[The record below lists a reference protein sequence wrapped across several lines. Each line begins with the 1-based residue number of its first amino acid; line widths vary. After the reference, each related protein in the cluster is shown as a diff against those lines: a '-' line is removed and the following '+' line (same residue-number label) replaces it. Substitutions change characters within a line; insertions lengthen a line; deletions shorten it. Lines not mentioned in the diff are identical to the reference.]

1 MTIYLE
7 DFKEIVTNIENY
19 HKESEEYLHSL
30 REVDT
35 SLSEFINENK
45 YTDSLYF
52 QNQFLLTKLLGEDLY
67 GWLTWYLYE
76 LPCFF
81 NDGSV
86 PNCSVDDVEYNVTD
100 IHSFMDFAQHGLKLP
115 MKPKHENE

>member
-1 MTIYLE
+1 MYLE

-30 REVDT
+30 RKVDT
-35 SLSEFINENK
+35 SLCDFINENK

-76 LPCFF
+76 LPCF
-81 NDGSV
+81 NDDSV
-86 PNCSVDDVEYNVTD
+86 PNCSVDGVEYTITD

-115 MKPKHENE
+115 MRPKHENV